1 MPTVLLPRL
10 TVSDIDNCPTVVDID
25 DVANHIF
32 VCDHCWNSVEALF
45 QSFRECHYYYLHS
58 YSLYRGHAALRLC
71 RSCLSNMVMQIDL
84 SRSREEP
91 LRTVREE
98 VRSSK

>member
-45 QSFRECHYYYLHS
+45 FKAFANVIIIIYTATVCTE
-58 YSLYRGHAALRLC
+58 ATRL
-71 RSCLSNMVMQIDL
+71 
-84 SRSREEP
+84 
-91 LRTVREE
+91 
-98 VRSSK
+98 